1 MEGGA
6 GAGDDGEVG
15 GGVAD
20 VRDNEENKKVSGE
33 SEAKDNYEK
42 EEKGEQTT
50 RVREEIRPLCQSS
63 NSLLASHPLLIMHR
77 SRPAPSHPL
86 SIIHPLASSS
96 A

>member
-20 VRDNEENKKVSGE
+20 VRINEENKKVSGE

-42 EEKGEQTT
+42 EEKGE
-50 RVREEIRPLCQSS
+50 
-63 NSLLASHPLLIMHR
+63 
-77 SRPAPSHPL
+77 SRPPG
-86 SIIHPLASSS
+86 
-96 A
+96 